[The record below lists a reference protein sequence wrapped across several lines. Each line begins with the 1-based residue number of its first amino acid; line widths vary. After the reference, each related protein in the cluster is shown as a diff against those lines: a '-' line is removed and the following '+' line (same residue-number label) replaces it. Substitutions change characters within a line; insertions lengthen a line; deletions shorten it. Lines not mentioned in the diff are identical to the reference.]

1 MTCKQCVHHE
11 KFHDDAFY
19 CEAMND
25 LMDETDT
32 DDAEMCHW
40 FKPLY
45 VVDYSFEQM
54 KLLHKHFED

>member
-45 VVDYSFEQM
+45 VEGDEVTE
-54 KLLHKHFED
+54 